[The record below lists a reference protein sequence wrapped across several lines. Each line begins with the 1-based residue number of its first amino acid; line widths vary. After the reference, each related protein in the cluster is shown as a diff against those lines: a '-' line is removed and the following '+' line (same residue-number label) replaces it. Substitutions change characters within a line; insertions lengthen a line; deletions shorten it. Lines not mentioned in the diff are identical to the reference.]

1 MQYIL
6 DKKEFICYTYEWW
19 HKIIITLHFKG
30 YMESILSRYLSMK
43 ISPRLKLKL
52 ARIEKNLTQQALAD
66 TVNVTRQTMGL
77 IEKGNYNPTLKLC
90 IRIARALDKT
100 LDQLFWEDEKDE

>member
-1 MQYIL
+1 MQFIF
-6 DKKEFICYTYEWW
+6 DKKEFICYTYGWW
-19 HKIIITLHFKG
+19 HKIISLCNARDIWRH
-30 YMESILSRYLSMK
+30 LSMK

-66 TVNVTRQTMGL
+66 AVNVTRQTMGL
-77 IEKGNYNPTLKLC
+77 IEKGNYNPTLNLC

-100 LDQLFWEDEKDE
+100 LDQLFWEEEKDEQKTL

>member
-1 MQYIL
+1 MLQL
-6 DKKEFICYTYEWW
+6 WVVAQD
-19 HKIIITLHFKG
+19 HITLHCKG
-30 YMESILSRYLSMK
+30 YMEPILWRRLSMK

-66 TVNVTRQTMGL
+66 AVNVTRQTMGL
-77 IEKGNYNPTLKLC
+77 IEKGNYNPTLNLC

-100 LDQLFWEDEKDE
+100 LDQLFWEEEKDEQKTL